1 MARRFAGFGARVT
14 FATFVFAALALAILS
29 RPDKRLIDFDQS
41 FYLTIAYDLDRHH
54 VFSNGVFDDVDS
66 TTAPPPPGMFF
77 SPLYPW
83 LLVGAMKVDPR
94 FAAAVTCTI
103 EANEKQRDL
112 GTCEIYAR
120 PIHLLHALLLA
131 LGVLAVARAGE
142 LIIPDRRVFY
152 GAGLLATLGLAAEA
166 ELFSYVMTESLW
178 FSLYSLLML
187 AFLSGLRTAHT
198 RAFVA
203 AGALLGLLCLARAS
217 FLVLAPTLLGVMVVH
232 ARWFSAAR
240 RRDWVRSAA
249 AFTLA
254 FLVLVVPWVVRNDV
268 VVGKLAFTEEY
279 GSATLVERFAFN
291 DMTAR
296 EFAFAFPH
304 CLPTIGP
311 TIVGRLFGADMRR
324 FEWNEPGSFFDAG
337 RARRMALVNTR
348 GRLDPIIGE
357 LVSAEMARNWWRHLL
372 TTVPLAWCGL
382 WVSSLWSLFTIPLF
396 AWACVAA
403 VRRSRPL
410 FLFYAL
416 PAFVLVGL
424 HAAVANHYSRYN
436 LGLIGPFSIGAA
448 WMMARALLAS
458 RRAQKSSADPVP
470 HR

>member
-1 MARRFAGFGARVT
+1 MVRGLAGAGARIVFAVT
-14 FATFVFAALALAILS
+14 VFAALALAILS

-41 FYLTIAYDLDRHH
+41 FYLTIAYDLDRHR

-66 TTAPPPPGMFF
+66 TAAPPPPGMFF

-83 LLVGAMKVDPR
+83 LLVAAMKVDPR
-94 FAAAVTCTI
+94 FAATVRCTI
-103 EANEKQRDL
+103 EANEKKRDL
-112 GTCEIYAR
+112 GTCEIYAT

-142 LIIPDRRVFY
+142 LIIADVRVFY
-152 GAGLLATLGLAAEA
+152 GAGVMATLGLVAEA

-187 AFLSGLRTAHT
+187 AFLSGLRTART
-198 RAFVA
+198 RAFLA

-217 FLVLAPTLLGVMVVH
+217 FLVLAPTLLGILVVY
-232 ARWFSAAR
+232 ARWFSAAH

-249 AFTLA
+249 AFAFA
-254 FLVLVVPWVVRNDV
+254 FLLFVVPWVVRNDV
-268 VVGKLAFTEEY
+268 VAGKLGFTEEY
-279 GSATLVERFAFN
+279 GSATLIERFAFN
-291 DMTAR
+291 DMSAR
-296 EFAFAFPH
+296 EFALAFPY
-304 CLPTIGP
+304 CLPAIGP
-311 TIVGRLFGADMRR
+311 SVVERLFGPAMRR
-324 FEWNEPGSFFDAG
+324 FAWNEPGSFFDVG
-337 RARRMALVNTR
+337 RARRMALVQAH
-348 GRLDPIIGE
+348 GRLDPIIGD
-357 LVSAEMARNWWRHLL
+357 LVSAEMARNWWRHLA

-382 WVSSLWSLFTIPLF
+382 WVSSVWSLLAIPLF
-396 AWACVAA
+396 AWACVVA
-403 VRRSRPL
+403 VRRGKPL

-448 WMMARALLAS
+448 WMLVRVLPAS
-458 RRAQKSSADPVP
+458 APRTVQAS
-470 HR
+470 

>member
-152 GAGLLATLGLAAEA
+152 GAGLLAMLGLAAEA

-198 RAFVA
+198 RAFVP
-203 AGALLGLLCLARAS
+203 AGAPPRLG
-217 FLVLAPTLLGVMVVH
+217 PLGGGIHPRLPGSRCPVGGPQ
-232 ARWFSAAR
+232 RPR
-240 RRDWVRSAA
+240 RRQARVHRGVWVRH
-249 AFTLA
+249 
-254 FLVLVVPWVVRNDV
+254 P
-268 VVGKLAFTEEY
+268 
-279 GSATLVERFAFN
+279 
-291 DMTAR
+291 
-296 EFAFAFPH
+296 
-304 CLPTIGP
+304 
-311 TIVGRLFGADMRR
+311 GR
-324 FEWNEPGSFFDAG
+324 
-337 RARRMALVNTR
+337 
-348 GRLDPIIGE
+348 
-357 LVSAEMARNWWRHLL
+357 
-372 TTVPLAWCGL
+372 
-382 WVSSLWSLFTIPLF
+382 
-396 AWACVAA
+396 
-403 VRRSRPL
+403 
-410 FLFYAL
+410 
-416 PAFVLVGL
+416 
-424 HAAVANHYSRYN
+424 
-436 LGLIGPFSIGAA
+436 
-448 WMMARALLAS
+448 
-458 RRAQKSSADPVP
+458 
-470 HR
+470 